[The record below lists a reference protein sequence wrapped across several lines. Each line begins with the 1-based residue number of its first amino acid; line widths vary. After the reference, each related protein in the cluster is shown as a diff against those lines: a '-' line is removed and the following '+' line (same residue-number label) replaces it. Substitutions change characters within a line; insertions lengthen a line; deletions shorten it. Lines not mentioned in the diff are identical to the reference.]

1 MTGEVMGGLLC
12 SPTRINSYSGR
23 TTVLLHLSA
32 YCGGD
37 RAIVGIAL
45 LTIIM
50 LAWLYVG
57 RLATSVE
64 TVGINMTGTRMVSTG
79 TRMVTISI
87 LQPWSAA
94 EFVFMFLI
102 HDGRNDAAVSHPRW
116 FCAMHGLAVRLP
128 SIPTPSARPG
138 GLQPVSCPYGS
149 HLRCRH
155 QRTMGARTRR
165 VAYTDGEH
173 EQFCWR
179 YPFDRPPKSI
189 KLRAV
194 DGGNKSTR
202 KCYWAYWNSGLSL
215 KAFFVAPGRTN
226 LLSTNLN

>member
-23 TTVLLHLSA
+23 TKVLLHLSA

-102 HDGRNDAAVSHPRW
+102 HDGRNDAAVSHPDGSALCMDWPCDCLRYQPHRPDRVV
-116 FCAMHGLAVRLP
+116 CSRLAAHMVRICVAATNAQWALERAALL
-128 SIPTPSARPG
+128 TPM
-138 GLQPVSCPYGS
+138 VSTSNFVGDILLIGP
-149 HLRCRH
+149 
-155 QRTMGARTRR
+155 
-165 VAYTDGEH
+165 
-173 EQFCWR
+173 
-179 YPFDRPPKSI
+179 
-189 KLRAV
+189 
-194 DGGNKSTR
+194 
-202 KCYWAYWNSGLSL
+202 L
-215 KAFFVAPGRTN
+215 KA
-226 LLSTNLN
+226 